1 MGTHAALYSIIR
13 FLPYVETGEFANV
26 GIVLFSPDARYFD
39 FRLLAKLRRVTN
51 FFDRLDRHAVADS
64 IRSYRVEM
72 RRISA
77 LVKEHFGS
85 GSAAPKAARQL
96 FDEVTRPRES
106 VIRFSEPR
114 AVMAAEPAAELVRL
128 YEHFVERTFATP
140 EYHELMLE
148 RSMRAML
155 KGAGLAERFKE
166 ARIHAGPVEFRVPFA
181 ARSEGGD
188 VIRVIKPLHL
198 DQVDPIQIFDHGTQ
212 WAGRLRLLREK
223 TPHGPKVLLAIEAPQ
238 EPGDRRDAYLAVAK
252 ELEAVDVLLAPAANR
267 APILDFARA
276 S

>member
-26 GIVLFSPDARYFD
+26 GVVLFSPNARYFD
-39 FRLLAKLRRVTN
+39 FRLLTKLRRVTN
-51 FFDRLDRHAVADS
+51 FFDRLNRHAVADS

-77 LVKEHFGS
+77 LVQEHFGS
-85 GSAAPKAARQL
+85 GSVAPKAARQL

-114 AVMAAEPAAELVRL
+114 AVMAAEPVAELDRL
-128 YEHFVERTFATP
+128 FEHFVERTFATP
-140 EYHELMLE
+140 EYHERILE
-148 RSMRAML
+148 RTMRNLL
-155 KGAGLAERFKE
+155 KREGLSEQFKE
-166 ARIHAGPVEFRVPFA
+166 ARLHAGPVEFEVPFA
-181 ARSEGGD
+181 LRDANDE

-198 DQVDPIQIFDHGTQ
+198 AQNDPIRIFDHGTQ
-212 WAGRLRLLREK
+212 WAARLRLLHEQM
-223 TPHGPKVLLAIEAPQ
+223 PHGPKVLLAIEAPQ
-238 EPGDRRDAYLAVAK
+238 DTGDRRGAYLAVVK
-252 ELEAVDVLLAPAANR
+252 ELKAAKLMFEPVTNK

>member
-1 MGTHAALYSIIR
+1 MGTHAALCSIIR

-26 GIVLFSPDARYFD
+26 GVVLFSPNARYFD
-39 FRLLAKLRRVTN
+39 FRLLTKLRRVTN

-77 LVKEHFGS
+77 LVQEHFGS
-85 GSAAPKAARQL
+85 GSVAPKAARQL

-114 AVMAAEPAAELVRL
+114 AVMAAEPVAELDRL
-128 YEHFVERTFATP
+128 YEYFVERTFATP
-140 EYHELMLE
+140 EYHEQMLE

-198 DQVDPIQIFDHGTQ
+198 DQVDPIQIFDHGNQ

-223 TPHGPKVLLAIEAPQ
+223 TRHSPQILLAVEAPQ
-238 EPGDRRDAYLAVAK
+238 QTGDRFDAYRAVVK
-252 ELEAVDVLLAPAANR
+252 ELEAVGAVIVSAASR
-267 APILDFARA
+267 DPILDFANA
-276 S
+276 P